1 MATGCPD
8 RKRRGTLAGSPAAPG
23 SASSLFMSEWIN
35 DARQAIAAGC
45 GFCEAVRSTLAAR
58 LAPAGVPDARLLE
71 REQNVVHGFAWAAA
85 TLAALEATADWAARA
100 QGDGR
105 FGPPEELALRI
116 GFGEALGQ
124 LVHGLPMSASEV
136 VRASAFGC
144 EAEAR
149 ALAADP
155 AVARFLGEGST
166 SETRAAFAALLA
178 EGQRPDEALG
188 DETLDL
194 VRESFRAFT
203 AEKIAPHA
211 HQWHLTDALIPDE
224 VIAEMAQLGVFGVCI
239 PAEYGGLGMGKL
251 AMAVVSEELSRGWIC
266 AGSLGTRSEI
276 AGELIAH
283 NGTPEQKAHF
293 LPRIADGSCLPTAV
307 FTEPDTGSDLAA
319 VRTRAE
325 KQADGSWQV
334 TGAKTWITH
343 AARADLM
350 TLLAR
355 TDPGQPGYAGLSML
369 LAEKT
374 RGTDAAPFPDAGIDG
389 SEIAVLGYRGM
400 KEYALGFDGF
410 AVAADGLLG
419 GREGQ
424 GFKQLMRTFEGAR
437 IQTAA
442 RAVGV
447 AWNAFD
453 LALDYALGRRQFGQP
468 IAAFPRVA
476 DKLALMAADIVM
488 ARELT
493 YFAARAKDARARCDI
508 EAGMA
513 KLLAARTAWNAA
525 DNAVQIHGGNGYAL
539 EYPISRVLCDAR
551 ILNIFE
557 GAAEIQAQVIGRGLL
572 AAKGQARAT

>member
-1 MATGCPD
+1 
-8 RKRRGTLAGSPAAPG
+8 
-23 SASSLFMSEWIN
+23 MSEWI
-35 DARQAIAAGC
+35 
-45 GFCEAVRSTLAAR
+45 TAAR
-58 LAPAGVPDARLLE
+58 AGLGAARDYLETVRAATAAAVSPGGAVDAALLT
-71 REQNVVHGFAWAAA
+71 REQHRVHGFAWVAASI
-85 TLAALEATADWAARA
+85 AALEATLDWAVRA
-100 QGDGR
+100 ERAGH
-105 FGPPEELALRI
+105 FGEAEALTLRI
-116 GFGEALGQ
+116 GFGEYLAQIAYG
-124 LVHGLPMSASEV
+124 VPMSAHEV
-136 VRASAFGC
+136 VRPAALGTA
-144 EAEAR
+144 EAAR
-149 ALAADP
+149 ALAAQPD
-155 AVARFLGEGST
+155 VARFLADGST
-166 SETRAAFAALLA
+166 PETRAAFSALLA
-178 EGQRPDEALG
+178 DGIRPDEALG
-188 DETLDL
+188 DEALDL
-194 VRESFRAFT
+194 VRDQMRAFT
-203 AEKIAPHA
+203 AEAITPHA
-211 HQWHLTDALIPDE
+211 HAWHLADALIPDD
-224 VIAEMAQLGVFGVCI
+224 VIAQMAALGVFGVCI
-239 PAEYGGLGMGKL
+239 PEAHGGLGLGKL

-276 AGELIAH
+276 AGELIGE
-283 NGTPEQKAHF
+283 NGTPEQKAKW
-293 LPRIADGSCLPTAV
+293 LPAIADGSCLPTAV

-319 VRTRAE
+319 VRTRGE
-325 KQADGSWQV
+325 RQADGSWRV

-350 TLLAR
+350 TMLVR
-355 TDPGQPGYAGLSML
+355 TDAGTPGYGGLSML

-374 RGTDAAPFPDAGIDG
+374 RGTDSVPFPDAGIEG
-389 SEIAVLGYRGM
+389 SEIEVLGYRGM
-400 KEYALGFDGF
+400 KEYALGLDGF

-453 LALDYALGRRQFGQP
+453 LALDYALGRKQFGQ
-468 IAAFPRVA
+468 ALTQFPRVA
-476 DKLALMAADIVM
+476 DKLALMAAETVM

-493 YFAARAKDARARCDI
+493 YAAARAKDLGTRCDI

-513 KLLAARTAWNAA
+513 KLLAARAAWSAA

-572 AAKGQARAT
+572 AGQAPAAKAPAAAA

>member
-1 MATGCPD
+1 
-8 RKRRGTLAGSPAAPG
+8 
-23 SASSLFMSEWIN
+23 MSEWIIE
-35 DARQAIAAGC
+35 ARGAIVAARDY
-45 GFCEAVRSTLAAR
+45 CEAVRAKLAAR
-58 LAPAGVPDARLLE
+58 VAPQGTPDAGLLE
-71 REQNVVHGFAWAAA
+71 REQHAVHGFAWAAA

-100 QGDGR
+100 ESGGR
-105 FGPPEELALRI
+105 FGGAEQLTLRI
-116 GFGEALGQ
+116 AFGEALGQ
-124 LVHGLPMSASEV
+124 LAYGLAMSASEV
-136 VRASAFGC
+136 VRPAAFGC
-144 EAEAR
+144 EAEAG
-149 ALAADP
+149 ALAAEP
-155 AVARFLGEGST
+155 AVARFLADGST
-166 SETRAAFAALLA
+166 AETRAALAGLLA
-178 EGQRPDEALG
+178 QGARPDEALG

-194 VRESFRAFT
+194 VRENFRAFT
-203 AEKIAPHA
+203 AEKITPHA
-211 HQWHLTDALIPDE
+211 HAWHLADALIPDA

-239 PAEYGGLGMGKL
+239 PEEHGGLGLGKL

-276 AGELIAH
+276 AGELITH

-325 KQADGSWQV
+325 RQADGSWRV

-350 TLLAR
+350 TMLVR
-355 TDPGQPGYAGLSML
+355 TDAAQPGYAGLSML
-369 LAEKT
+369 LATKT

-389 SEIAVLGYRGM
+389 SEIEVLGYRGM
-400 KEYALGFDGF
+400 KEYALGLDGF

-453 LALDYALGRRQFGQP
+453 LALDYALGRKQFGQP
-468 IAAFPRVA
+468 LAAFPRVA
-476 DKLALMAADIVM
+476 DKLALMVADIVM

-493 YFAARAKDARARCDI
+493 YFAARAKDREARCDI

-513 KLLAARTAWNAA
+513 KLLAARTAWAAA

-572 AAKGQARAT
+572 SAQAQAKAA

>member
-1 MATGCPD
+1 
-8 RKRRGTLAGSPAAPG
+8 
-23 SASSLFMSEWIN
+23 MSEWI
-35 DARQAIAAGC
+35 
-45 GFCEAVRSTLAAR
+45 TAAR
-58 LAPAGVPDARLLE
+58 AGLGAARDYLETVRAATAAAVSADGAVDAALLT
-71 REQNVVHGFAWAAA
+71 REQHRVHGFAWVAASI
-85 TLAALEATADWAARA
+85 AALEASLDWAVRA
-100 QGDGR
+100 ERAGH
-105 FGPPEELALRI
+105 FGEAEALTLRI
-116 GFGEALGQ
+116 GFGEYLAQIAYG
-124 LVHGLPMSASEV
+124 VPMSAHEV
-136 VRASAFGC
+136 VRPAALGT
-144 EAEAR
+144 ADAAR
-149 ALAADP
+149 TFAAQPD
-155 AVARFLGEGST
+155 VARFLADGST
-166 SETRAAFAALLA
+166 PETRAAFAALLA
-178 EGQRPDEALG
+178 DGIRPDEALG
-188 DETLDL
+188 DDALDL
-194 VRESFRAFT
+194 VRDQMRAFT
-203 AEKIAPHA
+203 AEAITPHA
-211 HQWHLTDALIPDE
+211 HAWHLADALIPDD
-224 VIAEMAQLGVFGVCI
+224 VIAEMAALGVFGVCI
-239 PAEYGGLGMGKL
+239 PEAHGGLGLGKL

-276 AGELIAH
+276 AGELIGE
-283 NGTPEQKAHF
+283 NGTPEQKAKW
-293 LPRIADGSCLPTAV
+293 LPAIADGSCLPTAV

-319 VRTRAE
+319 VRTRGE
-325 KQADGSWQV
+325 RQADGSWRV

-350 TLLAR
+350 TMLVR
-355 TDPGQPGYAGLSML
+355 TDAGTPGYGGLSML

-374 RGTDAAPFPDAGIDG
+374 RGTDAQPFPDAGIEG
-389 SEIAVLGYRGM
+389 SEIGVLGYRGM
-400 KEYALGFDGF
+400 KEYALGLDGF

-453 LALDYALGRRQFGQP
+453 LALDYALGRKQFGQ
-468 IAAFPRVA
+468 ALTRFPRVA
-476 DKLALMAADIVM
+476 DKLALMAAETVM

-493 YFAARAKDARARCDI
+493 YAAARAKDLGTRCDI

-513 KLLAARTAWNAA
+513 KLLAARAAWSAA

-572 AAKGQARAT
+572 AGQAPPAKASAAAA

>member
-1 MATGCPD
+1 
-8 RKRRGTLAGSPAAPG
+8 
-23 SASSLFMSEWIN
+23 MSEWIGL
-35 DARQAIAAGC
+35 ARASLGAAREYAEQVRAVAGQVVAPDGVPQPALIAREQHRLHGMAWIAA
-45 GFCEAVRSTLAAR
+45 TI
-58 LAPAGVPDARLLE
+58 
-71 REQNVVHGFAWAAA
+71 
-85 TLAALEATADWAARA
+85 TALEATLDWAVRA
-100 QGDGR
+100 EHDGA
-105 FGPPEELALRI
+105 FGEIEALTLRI
-116 GFGEALGQ
+116 GFGEYLAQITSG
-124 LVHGLPMSASEV
+124 VPMSAHEV
-136 VRASAFGC
+136 VRPSAFGL
-144 EAEAR
+144 ESAAR
-149 ALAADP
+149 NLAAHP
-155 AVARFLGEGST
+155 ATARLLAEGST
-166 SETRAAFAALLA
+166 PETRARCAALLA
-178 EGQRPDEALG
+178 DGVRPCEALG
-188 DETLDL
+188 DQTLDL

-203 AEKIAPHA
+203 AEKITPFA
-211 HQWHLTDALIPDE
+211 HQWHLADALIPDA
-224 VIAEMAQLGVFGVCI
+224 VIAEMAALGVFGVCI
-239 PAEYGGLGMGKL
+239 PESHGGLGLGKL

-276 AGELIAH
+276 AGELIGE
-283 NGTPEQKAHF
+283 NGTDEQKARW

-319 VRTRAE
+319 VRTRGE
-325 KQADGSWQV
+325 RQSDGSWRV

-350 TLLAR
+350 TMLVR
-355 TDPGQPGYAGLSML
+355 TDPGEAGYAGLSML

-374 RGTDAAPFPDAGIDG
+374 RGTDAVPFPDAGIEG
-389 SEIAVLGYRGM
+389 SEIEVLGYRGM

-453 LALDYALGRRQFGQP
+453 LALDYALSRKQFGESLV
-468 IAAFPRVA
+468 AFPRVA
-476 DKLALMAADIVM
+476 DKLSLMAAETVM

-493 YFAARAKDARARCDI
+493 YFAARAKDRRSRCDI

-513 KLLAARTAWNAA
+513 KLLAARAAWSAA

-572 AAKGQARAT
+572 DAQRRAAAA

>member
-1 MATGCPD
+1 MSDLALNQWIVIARDSLGAARQYAQDVRAATAE
-8 RKRRGTLAGSPAAPG
+8 LVAPG
-23 SASSLFMSEWIN
+23 
-35 DARQAIAAGC
+35 
-45 GFCEAVRSTLAAR
+45 
-58 LAPAGVPDARLLE
+58 GVPDARLMT
-71 REQNVVHGFAWAAA
+71 REQHRVHGYAWVAASI
-85 TLAALEATADWAARA
+85 AALEATLDWAVRA
-100 QGDGR
+100 EGAGR
-105 FGPPEELALRI
+105 FGAAEALVLRI
-116 GFGEALGQ
+116 GFGEYLAQ
-124 LVHGLPMSASEV
+124 IASGLPMSANEV
-136 VRASAFGC
+136 VRPAALGTA
-144 EAEAR
+144 AEAQ
-149 ALAADP
+149 AFAAHP
-155 AVARFLGEGST
+155 AVARLLGEGST
-166 SETRAAFAALLA
+166 PETRARLAALLA
-178 EGQRPDEALG
+178 EGARPDEGLG
-188 DETLDL
+188 DESLDL
-194 VRESFRAFT
+194 MRDQMRAFT
-203 AEKIAPHA
+203 QGAITPHA
-211 HQWHLTDALIPDE
+211 HAWHLADALIPDS
-224 VIAEMAQLGVFGVCI
+224 VIAEMAALGVFGVCI
-239 PAEYGGLGMGKL
+239 PDEHGGLGLGKL

-276 AGELIAH
+276 AGELIAA
-283 NGTPEQKAHF
+283 NGTAEQKARW

-319 VRTRAE
+319 VRTRAVR
-325 KQADGSWQV
+325 QSDGSWQV

-350 TLLAR
+350 TMLVR
-355 TDPGQPGYAGLSML
+355 TDASVPGYGGLSML

-374 RGTDAAPFPDAGIDG
+374 RGSDAEPFPDAGIEG

-400 KEYALGFDGF
+400 KEYALGLDGF

-419 GREGQ
+419 GRQGQ

-453 LALDYALGRRQFGQP
+453 LALDYALGRKQFGE
-468 IAAFPRVA
+468 ALVGFPRVA
-476 DKLALMAADIVM
+476 DKLALMAAEIVM

-493 YFAARAKDARARCDI
+493 YAAARAKDAGTRCDI

-513 KLLAARTAWNAA
+513 KLLAARVAWSAA

-539 EYPISRVLCDAR
+539 EYPVSRVLCDAR

-572 AAKGQARAT
+572 AGQGQARNPESTA

>member
-1 MATGCPD
+1 
-8 RKRRGTLAGSPAAPG
+8 
-23 SASSLFMSEWIN
+23 MSEWIST
-35 DARQAIAAGC
+35 AREGL
-45 GFCEAVRSTLAAR
+45 GAAR
-58 LAPAGVPDARLLE
+58 DYAAQVRETIGLAVAPGGTPDAALIDRA
-71 REQNVVHGFAWAAA
+71 QHQVHGFAWIAAS
-85 TLAALEATADWAARA
+85 LAALEASLDWAMRVNAA
-100 QGDGR
+100 GA
-105 FGPPEELALRI
+105 FGECEALCLRI
-116 GFGEALGQ
+116 GFGEYCAQ
-124 LVHGLPMSASEV
+124 IASGLPMSANEI
-136 VRASAFGC
+136 VRPSAFGLDG
-144 EAEAR
+144 AAR
-149 ALAADP
+149 AFASHP
-155 AVARFLGEGST
+155 AVAR
-166 SETRAAFAALLA
+166 LLA
-178 EGQRPDEALG
+178 EGSTPDTRAALAALLVVGVRPDEGLG
-188 DETLDL
+188 DEALDL
-194 VRESFRAFT
+194 IRQQFRAFT
-203 AEKIAPHA
+203 ADKITPFA
-211 HQWHLTDALIPDE
+211 HQWHLDDALIPE
-224 VIAEMAQLGVFGVCI
+224 AVIAEMAALGVFGICI
-239 PAEYGGLGMGKL
+239 PEEHGGLGLGKL
-251 AMAVVSEELSRGWIC
+251 AMALVSEELSRGWIC

-276 AGELIAH
+276 AGELIAQ

-325 KQADGSWQV
+325 RQADGSWRV

-350 TLLAR
+350 TMLVR
-355 TDPGQPGYAGLSML
+355 TNPAQPGYAGLSML

-374 RGTDAAPFPDAGIDG
+374 RGTEAEPFPDAGIEG

-400 KEYALGFDGF
+400 KEYALGLDGF

-419 GREGQ
+419 GQEGQ
-424 GFKQLMRTFEGAR
+424 GFKQLMQTFEGAR

-442 RAVGV
+442 RAIGV

-453 LALDYALGRRQFGQP
+453 LALDYAQGRKQFGKP
-468 IAAFPRVA
+468 LTHFPRVA
-476 DKLALMAADIVM
+476 DKLALMAVETVM

-493 YFAARAKDARARCDI
+493 YFAARAKDRGARCDI

-513 KLLAARTAWNAA
+513 KLLAARVAWSAA

-572 AAKGQARAT
+572 SGQRSAAAA

>member
-1 MATGCPD
+1 M
-8 RKRRGTLAGSPAAPG
+8 K
-23 SASSLFMSEWIN
+23 
-35 DARQAIAAGC
+35 
-45 GFCEAVRSTLAAR
+45 LAAR
-58 LAPAGVPDARLLE
+58 VAPAGLPDTARLE
-71 REQNVVHGFAWAAA
+71 REQHAVHGFAWAAA
-85 TLAALEATADWAARA
+85 TVAALEATADWAARA
-100 QGDGR
+100 EAGGR
-105 FGPPEELALRI
+105 FGATEQLALRI
-116 GFGEALGQ
+116 GFGEALAQ
-124 LVHGLPMSASEV
+124 LAFGLPMSASEV
-136 VRASAFGC
+136 VRPTAFGC

-149 ALAADP
+149 VLADNP
-155 AVARFLGEGST
+155 AVARFLAQGST
-166 SETRAAFAALLA
+166 PETRAAFAALLA
-178 EGQRPDEALG
+178 DGQRPDEALG
-188 DETLDL
+188 DDTLDM
-194 VRESFRAFT
+194 VRESFRVFA
-203 AEKIAPHA
+203 AEKITPHA
-211 HQWHLTDALIPDE
+211 HQWHLADALIPDE

-239 PAEYGGLGMGKL
+239 PEQHGGLGLGKL

-276 AGELIAH
+276 AGELIAA
-283 NGTPEQKAHF
+283 NGTDDQKARL

-325 KQADGSWQV
+325 RQPDGGWKV

-350 TLLAR
+350 TMLVR
-355 TDPGQPGYAGLSML
+355 TDPAQAGYAGLSML

-374 RGTDAAPFPDAGIDG
+374 RGSDAQPFPDHGIDG

-400 KEYALGFDGF
+400 KEYALGLDGF
-410 AVAADGLLG
+410 MVAADGLLG
-419 GREGQ
+419 GHEGQ

-442 RAVGV
+442 RAIGV

-453 LALDYALGRRQFGQP
+453 LALDYAQNRKQFGQP
-468 IAAFPRVA
+468 LAAFPRVA
-476 DKLALMAADIVM
+476 DKLSLMAADIVM

-493 YFAARAKDARARCDI
+493 YYAARAKDARARCDI

-513 KLLAARTAWNAA
+513 KLLAARTAWAAA

-572 AAKGQARAT
+572 AAQAQGQAA

>member
-1 MATGCPD
+1 MNEWMAAAHASIGAAREYSD
-8 RKRRGTLAGSPAAPG
+8 LVRAAVERSVAPG
-23 SASSLFMSEWIN
+23 GTI
-35 DARQAIAAGC
+35 DAALLTREQHRVHGYAWIAA
-45 GFCEAVRSTLAAR
+45 SI
-58 LAPAGVPDARLLE
+58 
-71 REQNVVHGFAWAAA
+71 
-85 TLAALEATADWAARA
+85 AALEATFDWAARA
-100 QGDGR
+100 QGAGR
-105 FGPPEELALRI
+105 FGE
-116 GFGEALGQ
+116 GEALCLRIAFGEYLAQ
-124 LVHGLPMSASEV
+124 IAYGLPMSAHEV
-136 VRASAFGC
+136 VRPSAFGT

-149 ALAADP
+149 ALAAHP
-155 AVARFLGEGST
+155 AVARLLAEGST
-166 SETRAAFAALLA
+166 PETRAAFAALLA
-178 EGQRPDEALG
+178 DGIRPDEALG
-188 DETLDL
+188 DSDLDL
-194 VRESFRAFT
+194 VRDQMRAFT
-203 AEKIAPHA
+203 AEAITPHA
-211 HQWHLTDALIPDE
+211 HAWHLADALIPDD
-224 VIAEMAQLGVFGVCI
+224 VIAQMAALGVFGVCI
-239 PAEYGGLGMGKL
+239 PEQHGGLGLGKL

-276 AGELIAH
+276 AGELISE
-283 NGTPEQKAHF
+283 NGTPEQKAKY

-319 VRTRAE
+319 VRTRGE
-325 KQADGSWQV
+325 RQADGSWQV

-350 TLLAR
+350 TMLVR
-355 TDPGQPGYAGLSML
+355 TDPAQPGYAGLSML

-374 RGTDAAPFPDAGIDG
+374 RGTDTAPFPDAGIEG
-389 SEIAVLGYRGM
+389 SEIEVLGYRGM
-400 KEYALGFDGF
+400 KEYALGLDGF
-410 AVAADGLLG
+410 WVAADGLLG

-453 LALDYALGRRQFGQP
+453 LALDYALGRKQFG
-468 IAAFPRVA
+468 AALTQFPRVA
-476 DKLALMAADIVM
+476 DKLALMAAEIVM

-493 YFAARAKDARARCDI
+493 YAAARAKDLATRCDI

-513 KLLAARTAWNAA
+513 KLLAARAAWSAA

-572 AAKGQARAT
+572 AGQARASAA

>member
-1 MATGCPD
+1 
-8 RKRRGTLAGSPAAPG
+8 
-23 SASSLFMSEWIN
+23 MSDWIEE
-35 DARQAIAAGC
+35 ARAAIAAARTY
-45 GFCEAVRSTLAAR
+45 CEAVRTR
-58 LAPAGVPDARLLE
+58 LALRVAPADIPDASLIE
-71 REQNVVHGFAWAAA
+71 RDQHMVHGYAWAAA

-100 QGDGR
+100 RAGGR
-105 FGPPEELALRI
+105 FGTAEELTLRI

-124 LVHGLPMSASEV
+124 LAFGLPMSASEI
-136 VRASAFGC
+136 VRPAAFGC

-149 ALAADP
+149 VLAEDAS
-155 AVARFLGEGST
+155 VAHFLAEGST
-166 SETRAAFAALLA
+166 PETRAAFAALLA
-178 EGQRPDEALG
+178 EGVRPDEALG

-194 VRESFRAFT
+194 VRDQFRAFT
-203 AEKIAPHA
+203 AERITPFA
-211 HQWHLTDALIPDE
+211 HQWHLADALIPDD

-239 PAEYGGLGMGKL
+239 PEEHGGLGLGKL

-276 AGELIAH
+276 AGELITH

-325 KQADGSWQV
+325 RQADGSWRV

-343 AARADLM
+343 AGRADLM
-350 TLLAR
+350 TMLVR
-355 TDPGQPGYAGLSML
+355 TDASQPGYAGLSML
-369 LAEKT
+369 LAGKS
-374 RGTDAAPFPDAGIDG
+374 RGTLATPFPDAGIDG
-389 SEIAVLGYRGM
+389 SEIEVLGYRGM

-410 AVAADGLLG
+410 AVPADGLLG
-419 GREGQ
+419 GSEGQ

-453 LALDYALGRRQFGQP
+453 LALDYATGRKQFGQP
-468 IAAFPRVA
+468 LTAFPRVA
-476 DKLALMAADIVM
+476 DKLALMVADIVM

-493 YFAARAKDARARCDI
+493 YFAARAKDRQARCDI

-513 KLLAARTAWNAA
+513 KLLAARTAWAAA

-539 EYPISRVLCDAR
+539 EYPVSRVLCDAR

-572 AAKGQARAT
+572 SAQTQSKAA

>member
-1 MATGCPD
+1 MAVA
-8 RKRRGTLAGSPAAPG
+8 RASLIAAREYSESVREAVAAVVAPG
-23 SASSLFMSEWIN
+23 GVVDPAL
-35 DARQAIAAGC
+35 
-45 GFCEAVRSTLAAR
+45 LA
-58 LAPAGVPDARLLE
+58 
-71 REQNVVHGFAWAAA
+71 REQHRVHGFAWIAASI
-85 TLAALEATADWAARA
+85 AALEATLDWAVRA
-100 QGDGR
+100 EAAGR
-105 FGPPEELALRI
+105 FGAAEELVVRI
-116 GFGEALGQ
+116 GFGEYLAQ
-124 LVHGLPMSASEV
+124 IASGLPMSAHEV
-136 VRASAFGC
+136 VRPSAFGT

-149 ALAADP
+149 AFAAHPATARLLA
-155 AVARFLGEGST
+155 EGNCAQ
-166 SETRAAFAALLA
+166 TRAALAALLA
-178 EGQRPDEALG
+178 DGARPDEALA
-188 DETLDL
+188 DDALDQ
-194 VRESFRAFT
+194 VRDQLRAFT
-203 AEKIAPHA
+203 ADAITPHA
-211 HQWHLTDALIPDE
+211 HQWHLADALIPDA
-224 VIAEMAQLGVFGVCI
+224 VIAEMAALGVFGVCI
-239 PAEYGGLGMGKL
+239 PEAHGGLGLGKL

-276 AGELIAH
+276 AGELIAE
-283 NGTPEQKAHF
+283 NGTPAQKAQY

-319 VRTRAE
+319 VRTRGE
-325 KQADGSWQV
+325 RQSDGSWRV

-350 TLLAR
+350 TMLVR
-355 TDPGQPGYAGLSML
+355 TDPAVPGYAGLSML
-369 LAEKT
+369 LAEKK
-374 RGTDAAPFPDAGIDG
+374 RGTDSTPFPDAGIEG

-400 KEYALGFDGF
+400 KEYALGLDGF

-419 GREGQ
+419 GVEGQ

-442 RAVGV
+442 RAIGV

-453 LALDYALGRRQFGQP
+453 LALDYAQGRKQFGQ
-468 IAAFPRVA
+468 ALTAFPRVA
-476 DKLALMAADIVM
+476 DKLALMVAEIVM

-493 YFAARAKDARARCDI
+493 YAAARAKDSGARCDI

-513 KLLAARTAWNAA
+513 KLLGARTAWSAA

-572 AAKGQARAT
+572 AGQRQAAAA